1 MCIPQRIVSA
11 QIDLFLRARR
21 GGAGHCYAFA
31 IADLRARRRSAFD
44 FTGIDHPDSKADS
57 GK

>member
-1 MCIPQRIVSA
+1 MGFPQRIVSA

-21 GGAGHCYAFA
+21 GGARHCYAFA

-44 FTGIDHPDSKADS
+44 FTGIDHPDSKAD
-57 GK
+57 